1 MYKAVGSRG
10 SRVSRVLWMLEELGQ
25 PYAFVEVKLRSP
37 EATRST
43 LQARCRS

>member
-25 PYAFVEVKLRSP
+25 PY
-37 EATRST
+37 
-43 LQARCRS
+43 